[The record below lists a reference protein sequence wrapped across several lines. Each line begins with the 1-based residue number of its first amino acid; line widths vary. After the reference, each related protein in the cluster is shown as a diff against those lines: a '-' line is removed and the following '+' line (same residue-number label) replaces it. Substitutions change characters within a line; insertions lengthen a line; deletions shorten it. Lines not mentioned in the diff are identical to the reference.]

1 MSTTGYC
8 KIVSVSTQNSS
19 IGDDRYVLTH
29 ECGKVERRVAR
40 KRGSSKKYPAPTR
53 VKCENAPATG
63 TAPTQL
69 ITRQRVQAALR
80 AGGHVSSRRSS
91 AGYAVTEEGGVL
103 VVREDDGLARHS
115 PDAIEKALQAVKRYQ
130 VSLERKG
137 IRSELHR
144 PSGAR
149 PYLTIIQ
156 PAMIPAAS
164 EAAAT
169 EAEH

>member
-8 KIVSVSTQNSS
+8 KVISVSTENSS

-29 ECGKVERRVAR
+29 ECGKVEKRVAR
-40 KRGSSKKYPAPTR
+40 KRGSSKKYPAPAR
-53 VKCENAPATG
+53 VKCENAPAAS

-91 AGYAVTEEGGVL
+91 AGYAVTEEKGVL
-103 VVREDDGLARHS
+103 VVREDDGLGRRS
-115 PDAIEKALQAVKRYQ
+115 SDAIEKALQAIHRYQ
-130 VSLERKG
+130 VSLEQKG

-156 PAMIPAAS
+156 PAIAPAAS
-164 EAAAT
+164 EVAAS